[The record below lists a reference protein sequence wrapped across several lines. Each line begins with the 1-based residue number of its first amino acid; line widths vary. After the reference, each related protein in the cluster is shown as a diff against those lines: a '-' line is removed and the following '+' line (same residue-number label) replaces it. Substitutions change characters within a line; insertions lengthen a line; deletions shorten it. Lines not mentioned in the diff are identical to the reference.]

1 MSLATPDRIRSLQRK
16 LYRKAKADGSF
27 AVCPTVKPV
36 GKPDAGNRHVR
47 FDERGRETGRCRMA
61 QATAPF
67 LDSTKLLASDPDN
80 EYMMI
85 DATIVR
91 AHQHSAGARKKTA
104 RKPLGDPAAD

>member
-67 LDSTKLLASDPDN
+67 LDST
-80 EYMMI
+80 
-85 DATIVR
+85 
-91 AHQHSAGARKKTA
+91 
-104 RKPLGDPAAD
+104 RKPRLVLHPLERTPKATQLLTLGGDGAGSV

>member
-1 MSLATPDRIRSLQRK
+1 MNLATPDRIRSLQRK

-47 FDERGRETGRCRMA
+47 FDERGRETGRCRTA

-67 LDSTKLLASDPDN
+67 LDSTRETGLDCTPKARRIAEHVPIQF
-80 EYMMI
+80 MR
-85 DATIVR
+85 R
-91 AHQHSAGARKKTA
+91 APHAGQT
-104 RKPLGDPAAD
+104 PSHVESCG

>member
-67 LDSTKLLASDPDN
+67 LDSTNK
-80 EYMMI
+80 
-85 DATIVR
+85 
-91 AHQHSAGARKKTA
+91 SAAEPGHFGANVCGITGHPGRG
-104 RKPLGDPAAD
+104 RSVENLQRRPCNPMF